1 MSAIRIVGLGG
12 GMRPTSRSLVALKE
26 ALSLVAA
33 QGAETRLLSVLDLQL
48 PIYRPDYDSPARY
61 GPEAAPAIERLLES
75 VRWADG
81 MLWASPSYH
90 GSLSGAV
97 KNALDYIQFLS
108 NDSPSFL
115 YGKTVGMI
123 ATGSGAIAAVN
134 TITQLNQIAHA
145 LRAQVVPLAVPIT
158 GVGRAIE
165 DGALVDPQFRQ
176 RLEMLAKELVA
187 LVGQS
192 GGKPRS

>member
-1 MSAIRIVGLGG
+1 MSTVRIVGLGG

-26 ALSLVAA
+26 GLALAEA
-33 QGAETRLLSVLDLQL
+33 EGAETRLLSVLDLEL
-48 PIYRPDYDSPARY
+48 PMYRPDFDSPASY
-61 GPEAAPAIERLLES
+61 GAEAAPAIEHLIES
-75 VRWADG
+75 ARWADG

-97 KNALDYIQFLS
+97 KNALDFIQFLS

-115 YGKTVGMI
+115 YGKTVGVI
-123 ATGSGAIAAVN
+123 STGAGAIAAVN
-134 TITQLNQIAHA
+134 TLTQMNQVAHA

-165 DGALVDPQFRQ
+165 DGVLTDPQFRQ
-176 RLEMLAKELVA
+176 RLEMLVKELVVLA
-187 LVGQS
+187 GR
-192 GGKPRS
+192 K

>member
-1 MSAIRIVGLGG
+1 MSKVRIVGLGG

-26 ALSLVAA
+26 GLTLAEAE
-33 QGAETRLLSVLDLQL
+33 GAETRLLSVLDLQL
-48 PIYRPDYDSPARY
+48 PIYRPDYDSPASY
-61 GPEAAPAIERLLES
+61 GAEAAPAIEHLLES
-75 VRWADG
+75 ARWADG

-97 KNALDYIQFLS
+97 KNALDFIQFLS

-115 YGKTVGMI
+115 YGKTVGVI
-123 ATGSGAIAAVN
+123 ATGAGAIAAVN
-134 TITQLNQIAHA
+134 AITHLNQVAHA

-165 DGALVDPQFRQ
+165 DGVLTDPQFRQ
-176 RLEMLAKELVA
+176 RLEMLVKELVVLA
-187 LVGQS
+187 GR
-192 GGKPRS
+192 K